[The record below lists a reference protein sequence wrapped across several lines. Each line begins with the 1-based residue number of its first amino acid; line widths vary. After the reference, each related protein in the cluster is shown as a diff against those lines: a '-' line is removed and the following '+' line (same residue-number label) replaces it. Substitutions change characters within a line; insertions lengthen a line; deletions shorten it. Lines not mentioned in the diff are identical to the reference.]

1 MIDAVVFRRESSG
14 FVTLLSLFLFFLLA
28 LGYSASALSEPPADL
43 DFIGGYYDKGE
54 YKCFSEPCFTI
65 HRGTEAA
72 AERNRPFDHRDWVPR
87 TRSCQKAF
95 TKVLA
100 DTSVVPISY
109 AKKGDCAF
117 VVKGE
122 WLNPYNGERITKMRD
137 IALDQRV
144 SYKEVH
150 RYGGAYW
157 SRVQRMA
164 LVNDP
169 LNLVPVSRAQKKA
182 RDGKP
187 PSQWMPEEKRYWCD
201 YIVHREIIQRKYSLF
216 LPRNEREEQER
227 IKTLYCKY

>member
-1 MIDAVVFRRESSG
+1 MIDTVVFRRESSS
-14 FVTLLSLFLFFLLA
+14 FVILLSLILFLA
-28 LGYSASALSEPPADL
+28 LGFATSALAEPPADL
-43 DFIGGYYDKGE
+43 DFIGGYYEKGE

-72 AERNRPFDHRDWVPR
+72 AERNRPFDPRDWVPR
-87 TRSCQKAF
+87 SRSCQKAF
-95 TKVLA
+95 TQVLA

-122 WLNPYNGERITKMRD
+122 WINPYNGERITKMRD

-157 SRVQRMA
+157 TRVQRME

-169 LNLVPVSRAQKKA
+169 LNLVPVSRAQKKD

-187 PSQWMPEEKRYWCD
+187 PSKWMPEEKRYWCD

-216 LPRNEREEQER
+216 LPREEREYQEKL
-227 IKTLYCKY
+227 KTLYCKY